1 MDMNEF
7 NKSVIDEFRA
17 NEGKMT
23 GHFADAPLLLLTTTG
38 AKSGLTRVNPLAYVT
53 DGDRHIIIASF
64 AGAPTSPPW
73 YFNLLAD
80 PKVGVEVAGD
90 QFTAKAEVVNEPKRT
105 ELYARM
111 VETMSVFA
119 EYQEKTTRVI
129 PVIALT
135 RVE

>member
-1 MDMNEF
+1 MDTKEF
-7 NKSVIDEFRA
+7 NKSIIDEFRA
-17 NEGKMT
+17 NNGKMS
-23 GHFADAPLLLLTTTG
+23 GQFADAPLLLLTTTG
-38 AKSGLTRVNPLAYVT
+38 AKTGLVRVNPLVYLN
-53 DGDRHIIIASF
+53 DGDRYIIIASF
-64 AGAPTSPPW
+64 AGAPANPPW
-73 YFNLLAD
+73 YFNLLAE

-90 QFTAKAEVVNEPKRT
+90 QFTAKADVVDEPGRT

-111 VETMSVFA
+111 VETMPVFA